1 MRAINFEN
9 LEEAIE
15 CYGRENLIPIDSIRQ
30 ILFYT
35 RHGCQPKFV
44 FENELKPGKITAW
57 FLKAE
62 TSHIYRKWCES
73 APEKN

>member
-1 MRAINFEN
+1 MKTIQFST

-15 CYGRENLIPIDSIRQ
+15 CYGRENLIAIDCIKQ

-35 RHGCQPKFV
+35 KHGCQPKFV
-44 FENELKPGKITAW
+44 FENEVKPGKISAW

-62 TSHIYRKWCES
+62 TNYVYRKWLQS
-73 APEKN
+73 DDK